1 MRIVSSSYYRKRPL
15 FRPWA
20 QKLGPEKIGGMGVI
34 AMVELKKWKI
44 LTTMKTRGMGVLVDL
59 GGLAG
64 VYGKLLKKLN
74 IHVTSAIKTNSST
87 FSLEQVFSSK
97 YKKASW

>member
-1 MRIVSSSYYRKRPL
+1 
-15 FRPWA
+15 
-20 QKLGPEKIGGMGVI
+20 
-34 AMVELKKWKI
+34 
-44 LTTMKTRGMGVLVDL
+44 MKTRGMGVLVDL